1 MIDQRSRLL
10 TELENLQKS
19 RRDAVA
25 AYKRT
30 GDRNY
35 WREACKVSQTIFAK
49 LHELE
54 EMGLDSLDKAIDG
67 LMVVGAPPPRRCAA
81 LHVRAETASLWQQ
94 PHLACCRARPA
105 STGSS

>member
-1 MIDQRSRLL
+1 MMDQRSRLL
-10 TELENLQKS
+10 MELENLQKS
-19 RRDAVA
+19 RRDAVG

-54 EMGLDSLDKAIDG
+54 EMGLNSLDKAIDG
-67 LMVVGAPPPRRCAA
+67 LMV
-81 LHVRAETASLWQQ
+81 AEQ
-94 PHLACCRARPA
+94 
-105 STGSS
+105 

>member
-1 MIDQRSRLL
+1 MIDQRNKLI

-35 WREACKVSQTIFAK
+35 WHEACEVSQIITAK

-54 EMGLDSLDKAIDG
+54 QTGWTAWTMPSMG
-67 LMVVGAPPPRRCAA
+67 
-81 LHVRAETASLWQQ
+81 
-94 PHLACCRARPA
+94 
-105 STGSS
+105 

>member
-1 MIDQRSRLL
+1 MIDQRSRLI

-35 WREACKVSQTIFAK
+35 WREACEVSQIITAK
-49 LHELE
+49 LRELE
-54 EMGLDSLDKAIDG
+54 QTGLDGLDKALDG
-67 LMVVGAPPPRRCAA
+67 LMAA
-81 LHVRAETASLWQQ
+81 KQ
-94 PHLACCRARPA
+94 
-105 STGSS
+105 

>member
-30 GDRNY
+30 GDRDY
-35 WREACKVSQTIFAK
+35 WREACNVSQTITAK
-49 LHELE
+49 VHELE
-54 EMGLDSLDKAIDG
+54 EMG
-67 LMVVGAPPPRRCAA
+67 
-81 LHVRAETASLWQQ
+81 
-94 PHLACCRARPA
+94 
-105 STGSS
+105 